1 MFFFVSLAF
10 SKLYTT
16 VAEEKAFLS
25 WMRNTNNIYTGD
37 EYHLR
42 FGIYLANKNYI
53 NQYNR
58 KSNTF
63 KLTLNKL
70 ACHTPSEYKSLLG
83 IRTPFTLQGRKV
95 SPKNKI
101 KDVPDNFDYRD
112 LGYVNGVRDQL
123 SCGACWAF
131 SAISVQEMTDVINT
145 GNLISLSECNLIDC
159 ANIECQGCNGG
170 WADKALLYVIQQQN
184 GTFCSEM
191 DYNYRPWKEVCQ
203 FKYKENHYSHI
214 SDVQFVPRDEE
225 NMKIHIAT
233 VGALSVA
240 VDASQASFQLYDSG
254 VYDEPKCTKGIYNHA
269 MNIVGYGVDA
279 DSGKDYWIVRNSW
292 GTSWGEAGYIR
303 FFRGA
308 DTCNIA
314 DAACY
319 SIY

>member
-1 MFFFVSLAF
+1 M
-10 SKLYTT
+10 
-16 VAEEKAFLS
+16 EKAFLS
-25 WMRNTNNIYTGD
+25 WMRNTNDIYIGD

-58 KSNTF
+58 QYNTF

-112 LGYVNGVRDQL
+112 LDYVNGVRDQL

-131 SAISVQEMTDVINT
+131 SAISVQDMTDVINT
-145 GNLISLSECNLIDC
+145 GNLISLSECNPIGC

-184 GTFCSEM
+184 GTFCSK
-191 DYNYRPWKEVCQ
+191 KEINCF
-203 FKYKENHYSHI
+203 FKKFCLYLFISIVTNKYSLTI
-214 SDVQFVPRDEE
+214 PLTDAIFDLFEE
-225 NMKIHIAT
+225 FK
-233 VGALSVA
+233 
-240 VDASQASFQLYDSG
+240 SFLDKY
-254 VYDEPKCTKGIYNHA
+254 
-269 MNIVGYGVDA
+269 
-279 DSGKDYWIVRNSW
+279 
-292 GTSWGEAGYIR
+292 
-303 FFRGA
+303 
-308 DTCNIA
+308 
-314 DAACY
+314 
-319 SIY
+319 